1 MGQIKMDLFVFS
13 FQFESFFSIYI
24 YSLSGKSLCI
34 NDIMRLSVN
43 RAGNLRS
50 HIYQNDVKSS
60 KCAII
65 FYQANAR
72 HCASTIKK
80 NKPWCDVFYSTLV
93 VEIASTAWRRMAIVR
108 YFNEFDFPNEAND
121 IHEHPLHF
129 FAKLAELVFFARC
142 DNGMVISFV
151 IFHLKINSNQSIIKF
166 NERKWCEN
174 ERSSE
179 INKDEENASH
189 KYRYGN

>member
-43 RAGNLRS
+43 RPGDLRS
-50 HIYQNDVKSS
+50 HIYQNDVKSN

-80 NKPWCDVFYSTLV
+80 NKRWCDVFYSTLV
-93 VEIASTAWRRMAIVR
+93 VETASAARRKMAIVR
-108 YFNEFDFPNEAND
+108 YYNELDFQDEAND

-129 FAKLAELVFFARC
+129 IAKLAELAFSCAMWQWDGDKLCHF
-142 DNGMVISFV
+142 SP
-151 IFHLKINSNQSIIKF
+151 
-166 NERKWCEN
+166 
-174 ERSSE
+174 
-179 INKDEENASH
+179 
-189 KYRYGN
+189 